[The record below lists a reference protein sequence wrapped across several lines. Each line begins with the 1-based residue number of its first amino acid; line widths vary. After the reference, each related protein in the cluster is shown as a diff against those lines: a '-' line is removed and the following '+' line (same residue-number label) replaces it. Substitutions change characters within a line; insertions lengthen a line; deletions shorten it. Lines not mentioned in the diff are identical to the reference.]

1 MNADNKLVITVAA
14 QKDICPHGKKYTIN
28 AVSIKRN
35 KKETIGSIKYK
46 LTTFDEKPSDF
57 YTAC

>member
-35 KKETIGSIKYK
+35 KIETTGTKK
-46 LTTFDEKPSDF
+46 
-57 YTAC
+57 